1 MRLPV
6 KPRVFISHSHKDEA
20 SYSSLCLALDSS
32 GVSRWDVSKL
42 KLGKSLSDGLRK
54 AITECEIC
62 IFLAT
67 KRSINSSWCLAE
79 LGAFWGAKKKVIIY
93 QAEPDIEKS
102 DIPPQFQGDLWTSDA
117 RKLLNALDVPDS
129 ESVKRTPYGLATDIG
144 PIKVQVSFGKIEE
157 FDCSDDNCL
166 VALPANEYFDDECI
180 HDKRSS
186 LGAFMQ
192 HHFKERIQDIQDLVR
207 DSLKD
212 EPKEI
217 VNKKPTE
224 TAASYGVGKCV
235 YLNAPMST
243 NLRVAMV
250 SVTTQRANEGLKAD
264 ASYIYKAASSL
275 LQLMANNRLSRLH
288 VPILGS
294 GHGGLRQEVSLMC
307 MLIAFGELSRKTW
320 HNLKEVNIVV
330 YRRDSNSKPS
340 VSETDVEE
348 YLHFA
353 EKHLK

>member
-1 MRLPV
+1 M
-6 KPRVFISHSHKDEA
+6 KANVFISHSHKDEA

-42 KLGKSLSDGLRK
+42 TLGKSLSDGLRE
-54 AITECEIC
+54 AINECDIC
-62 IFLAT
+62 VFLAT
-67 KRSINSSWCLAE
+67 KRSIKSSWCLAE

-102 DIPPQFQGDLWTSDA
+102 EIPPQFQGDLWTSDA
-117 RKLLNALDVPDS
+117 RKLLNAMDVPDS
-129 ESVKRTPYGLATDIG
+129 GSVQRTPSGFVANLGTA
-144 PIKVQVSFGKIEE
+144 KVQVSFGKIEE

-192 HHFKERIQDIQDLVR
+192 HYFKESIQDIQNLVR
-207 DSLKD
+207 DNLKD
-212 EPKEI
+212 EPHEI

-224 TAASYGVGKCV
+224 TGVSYGVGKCV
-235 YLNAPMST
+235 FLNTPMSS

-250 SVTTQRANEGLKAD
+250 AVTTQRANEGLKAD
-264 ASYIYKAASSL
+264 ASYIFTAASSV

-288 VPILGS
+288 IPILGS
-294 GHGGLRQEVSLMC
+294 GHGGLRQEVSLLC
-307 MLIAFGELSRKTW
+307 MLIAFGELSRKAW

-330 YRRDSNSKPS
+330 YRRDSNSQPS
-340 VSETDVEE
+340 VSEVDVEE

>member
-1 MRLPV
+1 M
-6 KPRVFISHSHKDEA
+6 KPSVFISHSHKNEA

-32 GVSRWDVSKL
+32 GVSRWDVSRL
-42 KLGKSLSDGLRK
+42 TLGRSLSDGLRE
-54 AITECEIC
+54 AINECEIC

-67 KRSINSSWCLAE
+67 KRSIKSSWCLAE

-102 DIPPQFQGDLWTSDA
+102 EIPPQFQGDLWTSDA
-117 RKLLNALDVPDS
+117 KKLLNALDIPDS
-129 ESVKRTPYGLATDIG
+129 GSVKRIPSGFITNLGTTT
-144 PIKVQVSFGKIEE
+144 VQVSFGKIEE
-157 FDCSDDNCL
+157 LDCSDDNCL

-180 HDKRSS
+180 RDKRSA

-192 HHFKERIQDIQDLVR
+192 HHFKESIPDIQDLVR
-207 DSLKD
+207 DSIKD
-212 EPKEI
+212 EPHEI

-224 TAASYGVGKCV
+224 TGASYGVGKCV
-235 YLNAPMST
+235 FLNTPMSS

-250 SVTTQRANEGLKAD
+250 AVTTQRANEGLKAD
-264 ASYIYKAASSL
+264 ASYIFTAASSL
-275 LQLMANNRLSRLH
+275 LQLMANNRLSCLH

-307 MLIAFGELSRKTW
+307 MLIAFGELSRKAW

-330 YRRDSNSKPS
+330 YRRDSNSQPS
-340 VSETDVEE
+340 VSEIDVEE
-348 YLHFA
+348 YLRFA